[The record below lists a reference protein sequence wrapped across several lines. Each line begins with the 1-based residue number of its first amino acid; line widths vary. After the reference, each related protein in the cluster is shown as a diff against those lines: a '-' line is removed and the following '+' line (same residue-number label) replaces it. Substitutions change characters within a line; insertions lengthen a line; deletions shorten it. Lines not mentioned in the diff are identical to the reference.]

1 MRKKLAVLALFI
13 PTLFLSVPT
22 YAQGTYFKGFACN
35 FFNVKCGSPNK
46 EHRWEKAEE
55 PGGGMGSD
63 LEKPVMAAPEIDG
76 SHAGLAL
83 ALLAGIVAI
92 SRERMRRSHASK

>member
-1 MRKKLAVLALFI
+1 MKKNLAFLTLLF
-13 PTLFLSVPT
+13 PMLFLSVPS
-22 YAQGTYFKGFACN
+22 YAQGTFFKGFACN
-35 FFNVKCGSPNK
+35 IFEVKCGAPNK

-63 LEKPVMAAPEIDG
+63 SEKPIMAAPEIDG
-76 SHAGLAL
+76 SHAGLAI

-92 SRERMRRSHASK
+92 SRERLRRQRS